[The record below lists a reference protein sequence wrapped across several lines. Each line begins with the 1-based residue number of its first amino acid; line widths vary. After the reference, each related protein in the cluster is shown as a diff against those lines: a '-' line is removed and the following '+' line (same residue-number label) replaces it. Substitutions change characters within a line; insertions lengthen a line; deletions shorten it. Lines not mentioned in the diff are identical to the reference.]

1 MNATVDVLAVLDR
14 AIQSAEVRV
23 AAARSLEAIDCSQRA
38 VRDLYAARAAVAE
51 LIKNTKKA
59 LNIAESWIHDQL
71 DGTSYL
77 NESLSELDSVRA
89 VLVRI
94 GGAA

>member
-1 MNATVDVLAVLDR
+1 MSQSKVDVLAVMDSARNSMGMRLPGELDVCR
-14 AIQSAEVRV
+14 AEMAE
-23 AAARSLEAIDCSQRA
+23 
-38 VRDLYAARAAVAE
+38 ARAAVAE
-51 LIKNTKKA
+51 LIENTEKA

-71 DGTSYL
+71 DGTPSL

-89 VLVRI
+89 ILARV